1 MKMLSREDVDRILN
15 KGSNKRCATQLEIK
29 MIQEASFEK
38 ARKKGVELIDLNQ
51 SDMDEI
57 LTQLGI
63 PDVELIS
70 RNK

>member
-1 MKMLSREDVDRILN
+1 
-15 KGSNKRCATQLEIK
+15 